1 MLHQFDVGK
10 GPIQNAGPF
19 ANVRCQD
26 VTDGVRAVRFGG
38 SVVTVFG
45 GPKRTRVSNLRRQDR
60 EREDREEEKKREMK
74 NYDKTTIAKEAL
86 LSVVFWIA
94 GFIVV
99 AIMNGSNLQQLIIS

>member
-1 MLHQFDVGK
+1 MPLGVGIERGAVVLHQFDVGK

-26 VTDGVRAVRFGG
+26 VADGVRAVRFGG

-60 EREDREEEKKREMK
+60 EREKIEKKRR
-74 NYDKTTIAKEAL
+74 
-86 LSVVFWIA
+86 
-94 GFIVV
+94 
-99 AIMNGSNLQQLIIS
+99 NGK